1 MLVRQ
6 MLRSSDMKM
15 EPVLA
20 VDDDKINKNSYYRRC
35 KGTGYIKDIP
45 ELARKFG
52 IKNYNSNTYSKCKE
66 T

>member
-45 ELARKFG
+45 ELVRKFG
-52 IKNYNSNTYSKCKE
+52 IKKL
-66 T
+66 